1 MIFKLDISYADTYTP
16 NRMSDN
22 DLKQSFEEMNFEGYC
37 LKIKNFGA
45 FWVFQVIFDCL
56 GQYKP
61 FWAMGLPRHTLTQ
74 KIWSPDKALKIL

>member
-37 LKIKNFGA
+37 LE
-45 FWVFQVIFDCL
+45 
-56 GQYKP
+56 
-61 FWAMGLPRHTLTQ
+61 M
-74 KIWSPDKALKIL
+74 

>member
-1 MIFKLDISYADTYTP
+1 MDISYADTYTP

-22 DLKQSFEEMNFEGYC
+22 VLKKSFEERNFEGYC
-37 LKIKNFGA
+37 LEIKNFGP
-45 FWVFQVIFDCL
+45 FWVFKGILDCL

-61 FWAMGLPRHTLTQ
+61 FWAIGLPLDTSTQ